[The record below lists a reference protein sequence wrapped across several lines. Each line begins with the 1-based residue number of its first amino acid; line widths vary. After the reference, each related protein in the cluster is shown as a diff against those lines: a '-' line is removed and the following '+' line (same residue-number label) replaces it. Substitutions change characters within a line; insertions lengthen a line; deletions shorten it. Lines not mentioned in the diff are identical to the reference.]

1 MKVLDWVH
9 QKFRHN
15 SIKPFKELTIG
26 NPCIRLSAQTSLD
39 DQDSYTKQNFGSKDG
54 FASLKRPKQEE
65 ESYFSQYKAST
76 EEETSTTIS
85 ELFHGF
91 LSIGTLGS
99 EANINEP
106 ETPTF
111 ATPALENIADTPT
124 FATPLENIAEG
135 RVLKVTEND
144 LKIINYEL
152 EKFLEA
158 ESKEEVFDESSARM
172 SSVSTITLGGKQLEG
187 VEDEDYWKT
196 MVCPLQG
203 YLFGSSIELPET
215 REELKKEKASLAEL
229 FHRTKI
235 TENCTEKYVSEEI
248 PDKHKHKSAAHF
260 MKKMIKKL
268 HLSSKIS
275 LHSACGDLPDS
286 VSAKKEIGNATD
298 SVSSKKKLHKVMRM
312 FHRKIHPE
320 NSADAREFIRSKC
333 NPKITPNEGGYT
345 HGNLVQKGGDN
356 RGYRRG
362 PPSMRETQSR
372 MNKLNSSQQSSLSC
386 NNVRGKGEHWI
397 NIDDDYL
404 VLELQ
409 Q

>member
-9 QKFRHN
+9 QTFRHN
-15 SIKPFKELTIG
+15 SIKPFKELHIG
-26 NPCIRLSAQTSLD
+26 NPCIRLSTQTSLD

-54 FASLKRPKQEE
+54 FTSLKRPKQEE
-65 ESYFSQYKAST
+65 ESYFSHYKGPT
-76 EEETSTTIS
+76 EEETSSTIS

-111 ATPALENIADTPT
+111 ATP
-124 FATPLENIAEG
+124 LENIAEG
-135 RVLKVTEND
+135 KLKVTEND
-144 LKIINYEL
+144 LKLINYEL
-152 EKFLEA
+152 EKLVEA
-158 ESKEEVFDESSARM
+158 ESKEEVFDESSARI
-172 SSVSTITLGGKQLEG
+172 SSVSTITLGGKQTDG

-196 MVCPLQG
+196 VVCPLQG

-215 REELKKEKASLAEL
+215 RAELKNEKASLAEL

-235 TENCTEKYVSEEI
+235 TENCTEKCVREEL
-248 PDKHKHKSAAHF
+248 PDKHKHKSATHF

-268 HLSSKIS
+268 HLSSKSS

-286 VSAKKEIGNATD
+286 VSAKKELGNATD
-298 SVSSKKKLHKVMRM
+298 SVSSKKKLHKVMHM

-320 NSADAREFIRSKC
+320 SSVDAREFIRSKKC
-333 NPKITPNEGGYT
+333 TAKITPNEGGYT
-345 HGNLVQKGGDN
+345 NGNLVHKGGDN
-356 RGYRRG
+356 RRCCQGL
-362 PPSMRETQSR
+362 PSIRETQSR
-372 MNKLNSSQQSSLSC
+372 RNKLNSAQQSSLSC
-386 NNVRGKGEHWI
+386 NNLRGKGEHWI
-397 NIDDDYL
+397 NIDEDYL

>member
-1 MKVLDWVH
+1 MSSSSSSSKPAQFNLLIRLVLVSHASRRYLCYHRTLLKLPQVCDFVPPSSNNLITETP
-9 QKFRHN
+9 R
-15 SIKPFKELTIG
+15 SIDQNEGARLG

-196 MVCPLQG
+196 MI
-203 YLFGSSIELPET
+203 S
-215 REELKKEKASLAEL
+215 
-229 FHRTKI
+229 
-235 TENCTEKYVSEEI
+235 N
-248 PDKHKHKSAAHF
+248 KHKSATHF

-320 NSADAREFIRSKC
+320 TLQMLE
-333 NPKITPNEGGYT
+333 
-345 HGNLVQKGGDN
+345 
-356 RGYRRG
+356 
-362 PPSMRETQSR
+362 
-372 MNKLNSSQQSSLSC
+372 NSSGPNVILRSLPMK
-386 NNVRGKGEHWI
+386 VAILMEIWYKRVETTEDIVEGPHR
-397 NIDDDYL
+397 
-404 VLELQ
+404 
-409 Q
+409 